1 MQRTKKCEALKRPS
15 LQKVVKFKPKKFYR
29 IESRL
34 KQMGECHR
42 RKLGREN
49 EVLI

>member
-1 MQRTKKCEALKRPS
+1 VA
-15 LQKVVKFKPKKFYR
+15 KFKPEKFYR
-29 IESRL
+29 IESWL

-49 EVLI
+49 EELIKSLGKTP